1 MIDDVDVMFGYL
13 SSAFTSSCIDKPNSH
28 LQVRVNRERLMVPAL
43 NAIATLLHTLK
54 QCLAAEPEVVA
65 GPPGGASLTEQLL
78 QVRHMASQYSSR
90 WFIAW
95 KM

>member
-1 MIDDVDVMFGYL
+1 M
-13 SSAFTSSCIDKPNSH
+13 SASENTQFTEQVFTPLINLHP
-28 LQVRVNRERLMVPAL
+28 QVRVNRERLMVPSL

-78 QVRHMASQYSSR
+78 QVSHIVTVLKLVQ
-90 WFIAW
+90 
-95 KM
+95 

>member
-1 MIDDVDVMFGYL
+1 
-13 SSAFTSSCIDKPNSH
+13 
-28 LQVRVNRERLMVPAL
+28 MVPSL

-78 QVRHMASQYSSR
+78 QVWLQDEL
-90 WFIAW
+90 FL
-95 KM
+95 